1 MSAGYTKCVNCAH
14 QQEVMEPDRFGVKRQ
29 SVEVVH
35 CLIFMQF
42 KAARLIRACDQ
53 FKSRK
58 QQEAA

>member
-1 MSAGYTKCVNCAH
+1 
-14 QQEVMEPDRFGVKRQ
+14 MEPDRFGVKRQ